1 MNAYGKSPVPALAR
15 ALCWHGSEAGH
26 KTVLER
32 LRKNFAELKKN
43 PQPKDYTEVYARG
56 NLQSPYWQVCAD
68 IAFLAMPCKKLGENE
83 ILEILKTTD
92 SGGEMTRQK
101 NPYYANRIDLCLVPN
116 FNLLFNL
123 AFYAE
128 RNPSPKFAKE
138 FERILKDP
146 NLSSRKS
153 STAESARWN
162 AFQANL
168 AIALA
173 AAGARCGSRESAKVL
188 ADYVDDIHIF
198 FRRFANSELCCIYK
212 TDANFDKSRWME
224 IISSKEIPRET
235 HLEKRAEI

>member
-1 MNAYGKSPVPALAR
+1 MQ
-15 ALCWHGSEAGH
+15 
-26 KTVLER
+26 KTR
-32 LRKNFAELKKN
+32 RKRNSGNFKNNGLRRRNDA
-43 PQPKDYTEVYARG
+43 P
-56 NLQSPYWQVCAD
+56 
-68 IAFLAMPCKKLGENE
+68 
-83 ILEILKTTD
+83 
-92 SGGEMTRQK
+92 K

-235 HLEKRAEI
+235 PLEKKAEI

>member
-1 MNAYGKSPVPALAR
+1 MCS
-15 ALCWHGSEAGH
+15 
-26 KTVLER
+26 
-32 LRKNFAELKKN
+32 
-43 PQPKDYTEVYARG
+43 
-56 NLQSPYWQVCAD
+56 D

-173 AAGARCGSRESAKVL
+173 AAGARCGSRESAEVL

-235 HLEKRAEI
+235 PLEKKAEI